1 MRFGL
6 RFGFFNFDFFKFSLL
21 VGFFFVWTLRFK
33 ATQGLSILQPSTLTS
48 SIPSQ
53 RQNSLNNVNNKNT
66 NKLNININNNNNKNR
81 KIKSNKFDPL
91 WYLNKFGYLDKRSSS
106 SSKRGSLVMYPPG
119 LNMGRTLQNDASLT
133 AALKLFQ
140 KYAKLNQTGV
150 LDEPTLRIMKMP
162 RCGHPDFFDDG
173 GRFLLLNNASL
184 PIRFRSRRYALQ
196 GSKWPKSKLRFKV
209 GKYPKYPSMTH
220 EMIDSEL
227 KRAFDLWSEVSDVEF
242 EQVRDVIKPS
252 FMDLLI
258 FDEATLTTRR
268 DDLADIEIR
277 FETGYHG
284 DSEPFDGSGL
294 ILGTRIYIFEEH
306 ALYSIFI

>member
-1 MRFGL
+1 MK
-6 RFGFFNFDFFKFSLL
+6 NSNN
-21 VGFFFVWTLRFK
+21 
-33 ATQGLSILQPSTLTS
+33 LT
-48 SIPSQ
+48 
-53 RQNSLNNVNNKNT
+53 
-66 NKLNININNNNNKNR
+66 R
-81 KIKSNKFDPL
+81 KIKSTQFDPL
-91 WYLNKFGYLDKRSSS
+91 WYLNKFGYLDKKTSSS
-106 SSKRGSLVMYPPG
+106 QKRGSLIMYPPG
-119 LNMGRTLQNDASLT
+119 LNKDRTLQNDATLT

-140 KYAKLNQTGV
+140 KYAKLNQTGL
-150 LDEPTLRIMKMP
+150 LDEPTLRVMKLP
-162 RCGHPDFFDDG
+162 RCGHPDVFDDG
-173 GRFLLLNNASL
+173 RFLFNNSL
-184 PIRFRSRRYALQ
+184 KTPIKFRSRRYALQ

-242 EQVRDVIKPS
+242 DQVKEVIKPS

-268 DDLADIEIR
+268 NDVADIEIR

-294 ILGTRIYIFEEH
+294 ILGRFFQDYFK
-306 ALYSIFI
+306 